1 VAVVALTCGVV
12 TVAGIGVAAAVTP
25 TTGLAAVNAKAALD
39 IGARVGAINATIPQ
53 INANQFIMAADRST
67 LLATLNG
74 DLSGLTAL
82 GQKIA
87 GDTTTAQ
94 AETDRKTI
102 FTGYRVF
109 ALAIPQ
115 VAYAAAADDIT
126 GAELPA
132 LINAQKGLTA
142 ALAVEPAQNTPAV
155 QAAMADLSH
164 QIAAASSAT
173 AGLSGAVLAYTPSQ
187 YNANHALLSGP
198 RQTLVTAQA
207 NVVAAK
213 NDVTT
218 VTAALQ

>member
-1 VAVVALTCGVV
+1 LL
-12 TVAGIGVAAAVTP
+12 AAAVTP
-25 TTGLAAVNAKAALD
+25 TTGLGALKAKAAVD
-39 IGARVGAINATIPQ
+39 IGARVSAMNAMIPQ
-53 INANQFIMAADRST
+53 INANQFITAADRST

-94 AETDRKTI
+94 ATTDRKTV
-102 FTGYRVF
+102 FAGYRVF

-142 ALAVEPAQNTPAV
+142 ALQ
-155 QAAMADLSH
+155 
-164 QIAAASSAT
+164 
-173 AGLSGAVLAYTPSQ
+173 
-187 YNANHALLSGP
+187 
-198 RQTLVTAQA
+198 
-207 NVVAAK
+207 
-213 NDVTT
+213 
-218 VTAALQ
+218 